1 MAVDVPTWGE
11 FKKYLRQ
18 LQDEDVKQTFSTITI
33 DTIGIAYDRCEAYIC
48 DRENVDR
55 IGDIPYGAG
64 YKMVDKEFDD
74 CIRKITQLGYGMV
87 LIGHAKTRI
96 ESDGQT
102 SVKHVSPDIPERC
115 AKIINRMVDL
125 TAYIG
130 MEDNGT
136 RYIYP
141 RQVVLEEGQQK
152 TEIEAGSHFAYLNDK
167 IELGYEPLVNAIA
180 DAMEKDA
187 GTNNFKMT
195 DAPVQ
200 VAQEVKL
207 DFGAIMSRIREIAIR
222 FHTMDESSENPHYTS
237 DYRKIVEN
245 YLGKGRGVKDCDE
258 SQVEH
263 LGLIL
268 EDLEAY
274 VKDNNLTI

>member
-1 MAVDVPTWGE
+1 
-11 FKKYLRQ
+11 
-18 LQDEDVKQTFSTITI
+18 
-33 DTIGIAYDRCEAYIC
+33 
-48 DRENVDR
+48 
-55 IGDIPYGAG
+55 
-64 YKMVDKEFDD
+64 MVDKEFDD

-96 ESDGQT
+96 ETDGQT
-102 SVKHVSPDIPERC
+102 SVKHISPDIPERC

-195 DAPVQ
+195 NAPVQ
-200 VAQEVKL
+200 VVQEVKL
-207 DFGAIMSRIREIAIR
+207 DFGAIMSRIKEIAIK
-222 FHTMDESSENPHYTS
+222 FHTMDESSENPHYNS

-245 YLGKGRGVKDCDE
+245 YLGKGRGVRDCDE